1 MPDEVVLDASVA
13 IKVFL
18 DEEGSAEARALV
30 ASGARFIAPG
40 LVLVEI
46 ASVLLRRLR
55 RREVTPAFAAA
66 VLQRA
71 PTLFD
76 ELARVESLTKRAFVI
91 AADHQLSAYDA
102 LYVVLA
108 EERNWPLA
116 TADLR
121 LADRVA
127 QSRLAIAT
135 WTP

>member
-30 ASGARFIAPG
+30 ASGARFIAPA
-40 LVLVEI
+40 LVMAEI
-46 ASVLLRRLR
+46 ANVLLKRLR
-55 RREVTPAFAAA
+55 RGEVTPAFAAG

-76 ELARVESLTKRAFVI
+76 ELARVESLTERAFAI

-102 LYVVLA
+102 LYVALA
-108 EERNWPLA
+108 EDRNRLLA

-121 LADRVA
+121 LASRIA

>member
-30 ASGARFIAPG
+30 ASGARFIAPA
-40 LVLVEI
+40 LVMAEI
-46 ASVLLRRLR
+46 ANVLLKRLR
-55 RREVTPAFAAA
+55 RGEVTPAFAAG

-76 ELARVESLTKRAFVI
+76 ELARVESLTERAFVI

-102 LYVVLA
+102 LYVALA
-108 EERNWPLA
+108 EDRNRLLA

-121 LADRVA
+121 LASRIA

>member
-1 MPDEVVLDASVA
+1 MPDEAVLDASVA

-18 DEEGSAEARALV
+18 DEEGSVEARRLV
-30 ASGARFIAPG
+30 ASGARFIAPA
-40 LVLVEI
+40 LVLAEI
-46 ASVLLRRLR
+46 ANVLVKRLR
-55 RREVTPAFAAA
+55 RGEVTPAFAAA

-71 PTLFD
+71 ATLFD
-76 ELARVESLTKRAFVI
+76 ELVRIESLTERAFVI

-102 LYVVLA
+102 LYVALA
-108 EERNWPLA
+108 EDRNWPLA

-121 LADRVA
+121 LAGRIA